1 MATQPLGHQGDRL
14 GSSSDT
20 SGRPR
25 ASALARRGDLSRA
38 IGKNSANP
46 AVFPG
51 GTALAME
58 AGMRASLVVV
68 SILLVFPACSKV
80 PSAAPRH
87 SLIPAEGELTT
98 PSIEREPSVAEPPP
112 APALDAPPA
121 PPAPSVALEA
131 PRAPTRSPTRAPN
144 PHRKAKA
151 ERVPAPAVD
160 MLAPLPVLTA
170 PSERQM
176 ICTPGEGCGAVQA
189 PVTWGGVDT
198 R

>member
-1 MATQPLGHQGDRL
+1 VKSCGI
-14 GSSSDT
+14 
-20 SGRPR
+20 PR
-25 ASALARRGDLSRA
+25 
-38 IGKNSANP
+38 
-46 AVFPG
+46 
-51 GTALAME
+51 GTVLAME

-87 SLIPAEGELTT
+87 SLIPAEGALTA

-121 PPAPSVALEA
+121 PPEPSVALEA
-131 PRAPTRSPTRAPN
+131 PRAPTRAPN

-151 ERVPAPAVD
+151 EPVPAPAVD
-160 MLAPLPVLTA
+160 TLAPLPALTP
-170 PSERQM
+170 PSERQL